1 MYTRKERGSTSVARA
16 DYWHFELNDGIHRN
30 FEIDEK
36 EGTHGEAV
44 SDKASPSF
52 RIDLLEAF
60 TFQSLIDDAQR
71 GQEECQYYC
80 HEAVNCSEN
89 IVQ

>member
-60 TFQSLIDDAQR
+60 TFQSLR
-71 GQEECQYYC
+71 NGQTLEFHTQEWR
-80 HEAVNCSEN
+80 E
-89 IVQ
+89 